1 MPRVHARLLEEGTI
15 TREPQTTVMIVC
27 VITYGILCG
36 FFYRFHFSLGV
47 RYRVHYHTSVGKLI
61 GNRPDV

>member
-36 FFYRFHFSLGV
+36 FFNRFHFSLGV
-47 RYRVHYHTSVGKLI
+47 RYRVHYHT
-61 GNRPDV
+61 